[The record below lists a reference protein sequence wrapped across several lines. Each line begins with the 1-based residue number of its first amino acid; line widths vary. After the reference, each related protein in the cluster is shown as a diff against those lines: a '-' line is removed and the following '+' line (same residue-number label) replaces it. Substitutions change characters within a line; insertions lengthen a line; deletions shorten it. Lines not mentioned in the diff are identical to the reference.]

1 MLSRSQM
8 SFHGSVAE
16 RMAYTSLGL
25 ANYNEITTTVAA
37 RKQRRKSFL
46 LAILPLMSMAV
57 GAVKPEAS
65 SAVADGMFRTSV
77 GRLG

>member
-1 MLSRSQM
+1 M
-8 SFHGSVAE
+8 SLHGSVAE

-46 LAILPLMSMAV
+46 LAILPLFWQHRIINTILHTIQHVQKLPNVRSHS
-57 GAVKPEAS
+57 AS
-65 SAVADGMFRTSV
+65 T
-77 GRLG
+77 